1 MPNILQTFKSNKIT
15 LAIIAV
21 LLFIGIGGYFLSSSL
36 NSQSPLKDPFRDSRL
51 TLSDDDLGKIKKA
64 VFSGNYKDFEDN
76 SLYIM
81 GLQITKTFSCQ
92 NFNPQQ
98 ECLNFMMALDYLGSF
113 TISSPEEL
121 QKDIKG
127 NLAYL
132 LGKDE
137 VKQLQDE
144 AMPRNEKRL
153 AERDEIIALLK
164 TGIKTENSAGNGR
177 IDYKKTETNQAI
189 DKIQGVIDR
198 SDCQNV
204 FFSTKFKRIK
214 CETSMKTQ
222 PGCPSKIENSYTT
235 TLQDLKLDSN
245 ITYGVIDCYTLM
257 ADNMLGRYVKL
268 TDPDYNN

>member
-1 MPNILQTFKSNKIT
+1 MFAT
-15 LAIIAV
+15 LAADY
-21 LLFIGIGGYFLSSSL
+21 GW
-36 NSQSPLKDPFRDSRL
+36 NKRFR
-51 TLSDDDLGKIKKA
+51 
-64 VFSGNYKDFEDN
+64 
-76 SLYIM
+76 
-81 GLQITKTFSCQ
+81 TKTIAGLLCSWLSPPDDQRFANIPLS
-92 NFNPQQ
+92 
-98 ECLNFMMALDYLGSF
+98 
-113 TISSPEEL
+113 ISPAAPT
-121 QKDIKG
+121 
-127 NLAYL
+127 AYSR
-132 LGKDE
+132 
-137 VKQLQDE
+137 Q
-144 AMPRNEKRL
+144 
-153 AERDEIIALLK
+153 
-164 TGIKTENSAGNGR
+164 
-177 IDYKKTETNQAI
+177 NQAI